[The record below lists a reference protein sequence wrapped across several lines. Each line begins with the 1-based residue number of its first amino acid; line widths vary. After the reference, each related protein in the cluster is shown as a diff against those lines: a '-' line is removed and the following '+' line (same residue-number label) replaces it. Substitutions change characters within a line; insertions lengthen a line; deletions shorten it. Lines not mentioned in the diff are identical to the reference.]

1 MKSGIKYILLSLLA
15 VGIAS
20 CVAETEPS
28 DELGTGK
35 TVQFMV
41 QTETGETKA
50 TEPGDPIL
58 NENRIDRIDVM
69 FYDGETQRF
78 YPTTAMTSFDSNTNK
93 VKIHVPST
101 AWLLFNNTTSYKMV
115 VLANLN
121 LPRTD
126 LENKTYTQ
134 MRQLVSSS
142 NFTGSPHP
150 QTNFLMDG
158 TVNTVLSFN
167 NPVLPTVSLSR
178 AAVKIRAS
186 IKYAQATGYTPVSAK
201 VKLMNYIDKTSL
213 TSGLP
218 YSSTIADFKAT
229 SYRDLAVP
237 GVTTVTTNP
246 FYTFESDWS
255 LARQKEPYLIVE
267 MIWKNT
273 STQVEEPYYYKVPF
287 NYLNSPDLSSG
298 LAFKLLRNTIYDI
311 GLNINGLGSKI
322 PEEPRSIQSNFTILN
337 WKDRSIL
344 ASFIEFHYMVVH
356 ELFVKM
362 YNINTRSIGYSSSLP
377 IEIFNIAASCEEY
390 DTSGNKTI
398 RNYTSADPQFPTIT
412 VDAANSEIDITSSIP
427 INYVPK
433 TITFSV
439 RTIGSTVITQAVTII
454 QYPPI
459 YVTALWSTDTS
470 AGSTDGVTSNNPNGA
485 PPTQVNFNLFKITT
499 VVPNDPTFNVGDPRQ
514 YSGSTMTTRTDV
526 DGNNIRSPQFVIAS
540 QRGITSEY
548 TYSVAQNR
556 CKLYQ
561 ELPYLRG
568 KWRIPT
574 KAEILLIDKIQDDP
588 NSAVKRLLIGPR
600 YWSAYTYQYY
610 DFAANS
616 FTSGNQNS
624 TAFIRCVTD
633 TWDLP

>member
-1 MKSGIKYILLSLLA
+1 MKSGIKYLLFLLLV
-15 VGIAS
+15 VGLVS
-20 CVAETEPS
+20 CVAETES
-28 DELGTGK
+28 DINNGTDNSISFA
-35 TVQFMV
+35 VQV
-41 QTETGETKA
+41 ATGDETKA
-50 TEPGDPIL
+50 TEPGDASL
-58 NENRIDRIDVM
+58 NENKIETVDVL
-69 FYDGETQRF
+69 FYEGETQKF
-78 YPTTAMTSFDSNTNK
+78 YPTNAMISFDSNTNK
-93 VKIHVPST
+93 VTIHIPNS
-101 AWLLFNNTTSYKMV
+101 AWPLFNNTTSYKMV

-134 MRQLVSSS
+134 MRQLVSTA
-142 NFTGSPHP
+142 NFTGAPHP
-150 QTNFLMDG
+150 QNNFLMDG
-158 TVNTVLSFN
+158 TINTVLSFN
-167 NPVLPTVSLSR
+167 SSVLPTVSLSR

-186 IKYAQATGYTPVSAK
+186 VKYAQATGYTPVSAK

-213 TSGLP
+213 TSGLA

-267 MIWKNT
+267 MIWKNNT
-273 STQVEEPYYYKVPF
+273 TQVQEPYYYKVPF
-287 NYLNSPDLSSG
+287 NYLNSSDLSSG

-337 WKDRSIL
+337 WKDRSVL

-356 ELFVKM
+356 ELYVKM
-362 YNINTRSIGYSSSLP
+362 YNVNTRSIGYSSSLP
-377 IEIFNIAASCEEY
+377 IVIDSIKASCEEY
-390 DTSGNKTI
+390 DTAGNKTI

-412 VDAANSEIDITSSIP
+412 VDAANSEIDITSLIP

-433 TITFSV
+433 TITFKV
-439 RTIGSTVITQAVTII
+439 KTVGSTVITQAVTII

-459 YVTALWSTDTS
+459 YVTAQWSTDTN

-485 PPTQVNFNLFKITT
+485 QGQQNFNLFKITT
-499 VVPNDPTFNVGDPRQ
+499 VVPNDTIFKVGDPRQ

-540 QRGITSEY
+540 QRGITSSY

-561 ELPYLRG
+561 ELPYVRG

-574 KAEILLIDKIQDDP
+574 KAEILLIDQIQDDP
-588 NSAVKRLLIGPR
+588 NSAVKRLLIGPQ

-610 DFAANS
+610 DFGNNL
-616 FTSGNQNS
+616 FTSGNQNT

>member
-15 VGIAS
+15 IGIVS
-20 CVAETEPS
+20 CVAETEPG
-28 DELGTGK
+28 EEPGTGK
-35 TVQFMV
+35 TIHFTV
-41 QTETGETKA
+41 QTETGDTKA
-50 TEPGDPIL
+50 TEPGDGAL
-58 NENRIDRIDVM
+58 NENKIETIDVL
-69 FYDGETQRF
+69 FYNGEAQVF
-78 YPTTAMTSFDSNTNK
+78 YPDNTQASFDVGTNK
-93 VKIHVPST
+93 VTIHIPSS
-101 AWLLFNNTTSYKMV
+101 AWPLFNNTTSYKMV

-121 LPRTD
+121 LASRA
-126 LENKTYTQ
+126 LNGMTYTQ
-134 MRQLVSSS
+134 MRQTVSNA

-167 NPVLPTVSLSR
+167 NPVLPTVSLGR

-186 IKYAQATGYTPVSAK
+186 IHQAQAAGYTPISAK

-213 TSGLP
+213 TAGLP

-229 SYRDLAVP
+229 TYRDLAVP

-255 LARQKEPYLIVE
+255 LARQKEPYMIVE
-267 MIWKNT
+267 MIWKNNT
-273 STQVEEPYYYKVPF
+273 TQVQEPYYYKVPF

-337 WKDRSIL
+337 WKDKTVL

-356 ELFVKM
+356 ELYVKM

-377 IEIFNIAASCEEY
+377 IEIFNITASCEEY

-398 RNYTSADPQFPTIT
+398 RNYTSADPQFPTIA
-412 VDAANSEIDITSSIP
+412 VDAVNSEIDITSSIP

-459 YVTALWSTDTS
+459 YVTALWSTDTN

-485 PPTQVNFNLFKITT
+485 SGQQNFNLFKITT
-499 VVPNDPTFNVGDPRQ
+499 VVPTDDVYKVGDPRQ

-561 ELPYLRG
+561 ELPYVRG

-574 KAEILLIDKIQDDP
+574 KAEILLIDKIQDDA

-610 DFAANS
+610 DFANNS
-616 FTSGNQNS
+616 FINANQNS